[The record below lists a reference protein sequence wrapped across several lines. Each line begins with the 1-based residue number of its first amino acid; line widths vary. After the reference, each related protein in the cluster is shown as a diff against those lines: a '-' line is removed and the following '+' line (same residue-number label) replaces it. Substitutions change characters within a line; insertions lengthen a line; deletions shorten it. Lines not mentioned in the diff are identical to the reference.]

1 MVQGQ
6 ASLQGYLRPLAAA
19 HSAAM
24 KLENCW
30 KMEIEIPGHPRQKEV
45 HWSKMNQAAQQT
57 RKQFTMVTKL
67 KTTNKSKVQ
76 S

>member
-24 KLENCW
+24 KLENC
-30 KMEIEIPGHPRQKEV
+30 
-45 HWSKMNQAAQQT
+45 
-57 RKQFTMVTKL
+57 
-67 KTTNKSKVQ
+67 
-76 S
+76 